1 MRFKNNEQ
9 SEFGIVIFLDVT
21 MPTDTIFSKF
31 GSKNKSRK
39 RLRNKKTM
47 NLDKD
52 NISKLLSNSK
62 FIESINTLVESLHI
76 DNAINVSNS
85 NDLKYKG
92 IKVHKNII
100 SNSYYARFRKNGK
113 QHFVSAK
120 TKKLCYE
127 RLKDKYIQ
135 VEKEEKFNNNS
146 ITFID
151 WYKKWL
157 ELYKQN
163 KVKPATIEDY
173 EKSLKYIPSEIKE
186 TKLVLISIEDVL
198 RVLNSIEKPRTRQ
211 KVFELMSMM
220 FDKAEKH
227 DILTKN
233 VMLRID
239 KPKHEKQNSQPLT
252 KEQQEDFIL
261 ACNNILH
268 GDYFLVCLY
277 QGLRKGEALAITRED
292 IDFENKTLTI
302 NKSINKNNRFDTTK
316 NKQSNRIMPL
326 FDKTIQLLLKYKNT
340 PSEKRIFNFSP
351 KIQRKALNKINE
363 KLTFHIKTKD
373 LRSTFITRCQENH
386 IPEFII
392 QSWVGHKIGSK
403 VTSSVYTKHNPEID
417 FKYINIFNSII

>member
-1 MRFKNNEQ
+1 
-9 SEFGIVIFLDVT
+9 
-21 MPTDTIFSKF
+21 
-31 GSKNKSRK
+31 
-39 RLRNKKTM
+39 M

-52 NISKLLSNSK
+52 NISRLLSNSK
-62 FIESINTLVESLHI
+62 FLESLNTLIESLHI
-76 DNAINVSNS
+76 DNATILSNS

-120 TKKLCYE
+120 TKKQCYE

-135 VEKEEKFNNNS
+135 VEKEEKFNNNL
-146 ITFID
+146 ITFTD
-151 WYKKWL
+151 WYYKWL
-157 ELYKQN
+157 DLYKLN
-163 KVKPATIEDY
+163 KVKQATIEDY
-173 EKSLKYIPSEIKE
+173 EKSLKYIPDHFKE
-186 TKLVLISIEDVL
+186 TKLVLISVEDIL
-198 RVLNSIEKPRTRQ
+198 IVLNSIERPRTRQ

-227 DILTKN
+227 DIITKN
-233 VMLRID
+233 VMLRVE
-239 KPKHEKQNSQPLT
+239 KPKHEKQNSQSLT
-252 KEQQEDFIL
+252 KEQQEEFIL
-261 ACNNILH
+261 VCKNVLH
-268 GDYFLVCLY
+268 GDYFLLCLY

-292 IDFENKTLTI
+292 VDFKNKTLRI

-326 FDKTIQLLLKYKNT
+326 FDKTIQVLLKYQNI

-351 KIQRKALNKINE
+351 KIQRKTLSKINE
-363 KLTFHIKTKD
+363 KLVFHVKTKD
-373 LRSTFITRCQENH
+373 LRTTFITRCQENN
-386 IPEFII
+386 IPEFVI

>member
-1 MRFKNNEQ
+1 
-9 SEFGIVIFLDVT
+9 
-21 MPTDTIFSKF
+21 
-31 GSKNKSRK
+31 
-39 RLRNKKTM
+39 M

-62 FIESINTLVESLHI
+62 FIESINTLVQSLHI
-76 DNAINVSNS
+76 DNATNLSNS

-100 SNSYYARFRKNGK
+100 SNSYYSRFRKNGK

-120 TKKLCYE
+120 TKKQCYE
-127 RLKDKYIQ
+127 RLKEKYIQ
-135 VEKEEKFNNNS
+135 VEKEEKYNNSS

-151 WYKKWL
+151 WFYKWL
-157 ELYKQN
+157 ELYKVN

-173 EKSLKYIPSEIKE
+173 NKSLKYIPENIQQSKIVNL
-186 TKLVLISIEDVL
+186 TVEDVL

-220 FDKAEKH
+220 FDKAEKN
-227 DILTKN
+227 DILTRN
-233 VMLRID
+233 IILRID
-239 KPKHEKQNSQPLT
+239 KPKHEKANSQPMT
-252 KEQQEDFIL
+252 KEQQKDFIL
-261 ACNNILH
+261 ACNNVLH

-277 QGLRKGEALAITRED
+277 QGLRKGECLAITRND
-292 IDFENKTLTI
+292 IDFNNKLLTI

-316 NKQSNRIMPL
+316 NKQSERKVPL
-326 FDKTIQLLLKYKNT
+326 FESTIQILLKYKNT

-351 KIQRKALNKINE
+351 KIQRKALKNINE
-363 KLTFHIKTKD
+363 KINFHIKTKD
-373 LRSTFITRCQENH
+373 LRSTFITRCQEMN

-403 VTSSVYTKHNPEID
+403 VTSTVYTKHNPEID
-417 FKYINIFNSII
+417 FKYINIFNSLI

>member
-1 MRFKNNEQ
+1 
-9 SEFGIVIFLDVT
+9 
-21 MPTDTIFSKF
+21 
-31 GSKNKSRK
+31 
-39 RLRNKKTM
+39 M

-62 FIESINTLVESLHI
+62 FLESLNTLIESLHI
-76 DNAINVSNS
+76 DNATILSKSNE
-85 NDLKYKG
+85 LKYKG
-92 IKVHKNII
+92 IKVRKNII

-120 TKKLCYE
+120 TKKQCYE

-151 WYKKWL
+151 WYYKWL
-157 ELYKQN
+157 DLYKLN
-163 KVKPATIEDY
+163 KVKQATIEDY
-173 EKSLKYIPSEIKE
+173 EKSLKYISDHFKE
-186 TKLVLISIEDVL
+186 TKLVLISVEDVL
-198 RVLNSIEKPRTRQ
+198 VVLNSIERPRTRQ

-227 DILTKN
+227 DIITKN
-233 VMLRID
+233 VMLRVE

-252 KEQQEDFIL
+252 REQQEEFIL
-261 ACNNILH
+261 ACKNVLH
-268 GDYFLVCLY
+268 GDYFLLCLY

-292 IDFENKTLTI
+292 IDFQNKTLRI
-302 NKSINKNNRFDTTK
+302 NKSVNKNNRFDTTK

-326 FDKTIQLLLKYKNT
+326 FDKSIEILLKHKNILG
-340 PSEKRIFNFSP
+340 EKRIFNFSP

-363 KLTFHIKTKD
+363 KLSFHIKTKD
-373 LRSTFITRCQENH
+373 LRSTFITRCQEND

-417 FKYINIFNSII
+417 FKYINIFNSTI

>member
-1 MRFKNNEQ
+1 
-9 SEFGIVIFLDVT
+9 
-21 MPTDTIFSKF
+21 
-31 GSKNKSRK
+31 
-39 RLRNKKTM
+39 M

-62 FIESINTLVESLHI
+62 FLESLNTLIESLHI
-76 DNAINVSNS
+76 DNATILSKSNE
-85 NDLKYKG
+85 LKYKG
-92 IKVHKNII
+92 IKVRKNII

-120 TKKLCYE
+120 TKKQCYE

-135 VEKEEKFNNNS
+135 VEKKEKFNDNS

-151 WYKKWL
+151 WYYKWL
-157 ELYKQN
+157 DLYKLN
-163 KVKPATIEDY
+163 KVKQATIEDY
-173 EKSLKYIPSEIKE
+173 EKSLKYIPDHFKE
-186 TKLVLISIEDVL
+186 TKLVLISVEDIL
-198 RVLNSIEKPRTRQ
+198 IVLNSIERPRTRQ
-211 KVFELMSMM
+211 KVFELMTMM

-227 DILTKN
+227 DIITKN
-233 VMLRID
+233 VMLRVE
-239 KPKHEKQNSQPLT
+239 KPKHEKQNSQSLT
-252 KEQQEDFIL
+252 KEQQEEFIL
-261 ACNNILH
+261 VCKNVLH
-268 GDYFLVCLY
+268 GDYFLLCLY

-292 IDFENKTLTI
+292 VDFKNKTLRI

-326 FDKTIQLLLKYKNT
+326 FDKTIQVLLKYQNI

-351 KIQRKALNKINE
+351 KIQRKTLSKINE
-363 KLTFHIKTKD
+363 KLVFHVKTKD
-373 LRSTFITRCQENH
+373 LRTTFITRCQENN
-386 IPEFII
+386 IPEFVI

>member
-1 MRFKNNEQ
+1 
-9 SEFGIVIFLDVT
+9 
-21 MPTDTIFSKF
+21 
-31 GSKNKSRK
+31 
-39 RLRNKKTM
+39 M

-62 FIESINTLVESLHI
+62 FLESLNTLIESLHI
-76 DNAINVSNS
+76 DNATILSNS

-92 IKVHKNII
+92 IKVHKNIY

-151 WYKKWL
+151 WYYKWL
-157 ELYKQN
+157 DLYKLN
-163 KVKPATIEDY
+163 KVKQATVEDY
-173 EKSLKYIPSEIKE
+173 EKSLKYIPDHFKE
-186 TKLVLISIEDVL
+186 SKLVLISVEDVL
-198 RVLNSIEKPRTRQ
+198 IVLNLIERPRTRQ
-211 KVFELMSMM
+211 KVFELLSMM

-227 DILTKN
+227 DIISKN
-233 VMLRID
+233 IMLRVD

-252 KEQQEDFIL
+252 KEQQEDFIF
-261 ACNNILH
+261 ACNSVLH

-292 IDFENKTLTI
+292 VDFKNKTLRI
-302 NKSINKNNRFDTTK
+302 NKSINKNNCFDTTK

-326 FDKTIQLLLKYKNT
+326 FDKTIQVLLKYQNI
-340 PSEKRIFNFSP
+340 SGEKRIFNFSP

-363 KLTFHIKTKD
+363 KLSFHIKTKD
-373 LRSTFITRCQENH
+373 LRTTFITRCQENN

>member
-1 MRFKNNEQ
+1 
-9 SEFGIVIFLDVT
+9 
-21 MPTDTIFSKF
+21 
-31 GSKNKSRK
+31 
-39 RLRNKKTM
+39 M

-62 FIESINTLVESLHI
+62 FLESLNTLIESLHT
-76 DNAINVSNS
+76 DNATILSNS
-85 NDLKYKG
+85 NNLKYKG

-120 TKKLCYE
+120 TKKQCYE

-146 ITFID
+146 MTFID
-151 WYKKWL
+151 WYYKWL
-157 ELYKQN
+157 DLYKLN
-163 KVKPATIEDY
+163 KVKQTTIEDY
-173 EKSLKYIPSEIKE
+173 EKSLKYIPDHFKE
-186 TKLVLISIEDVL
+186 TKLVLISVEDIL
-198 RVLNSIEKPRTRQ
+198 IVLNSIERPRTRQ

-227 DILTKN
+227 DIITKN
-233 VMLRID
+233 VMLRVE
-239 KPKHEKQNSQPLT
+239 KPKHEKQNSQSLT
-252 KEQQEDFIL
+252 KEQQEEFIFV
-261 ACNNILH
+261 CKNVLH
-268 GDYFLVCLY
+268 GDYFLLCLY

-292 IDFENKTLTI
+292 VDLKNKTLRI

-326 FDKTIQLLLKYKNT
+326 FDKTIQELLKYQNI

-351 KIQRKALNKINE
+351 KIQRKTLSKINE
-363 KLTFHIKTKD
+363 KLVFHVKTKD
-373 LRSTFITRCQENH
+373 LRTTFITRCQENN
-386 IPEFII
+386 IPEFVI